1 METDF
6 LLDTHTLI
14 FWLLDEKSLSKKV
27 LKILQKPANN
37 FFVSAMSILEI
48 QYLVEIGRLE
58 MAIGDLFAYIDSTPN
73 LKIIAFDRPALIESV
88 KLDSHRDPFDRII
101 VAISIAYRLKLLTR
115 DRRLLKLFPKVAV
128 W

>member
-6 LLDTHTLI
+6 LLDTHTFIYWHLE
-14 FWLLDEKSLSKKV
+14 EKSLSKKV
-27 LKILQKPANN
+27 LKILERQENN
-37 FFVSAMSILEI
+37 FFISSLSILEI

-58 MAIGDLFAYIDSTPN
+58 MDMGDIISYIDSTPN
-73 LKIIAFDRPALIESV
+73 FKILSFDRPALIESI

-101 VAISIAYRLKLLTR
+101 VATAIAYKLKLLTKDTR
-115 DRRLLKLFPKVAV
+115 ILKLFPKVAV